1 MRNFILT
8 TETTC
13 DLSKEYLEEKDIPSI
28 SLHYYVNEKENAF
41 GDGAVATVDFYNAM
55 REGASTRTS
64 QVNLFEAKDF
74 LSEQLKKGK
83 DILHLGF
90 AQAISGNYNNF
101 AEAARE
107 LNETSANK
115 IYVVDTISQSG
126 GQGLLVTLV
135 QNYAESGKTAEECYR
150 YAEEMKGRICHY
162 FVVDDLRYL
171 ARNGRVSN
179 ASAFIG
185 NLLKIKPLLYTNDKG
200 KLVPLLKILSR
211 KLSLKKLVDKMKE
224 KYDHAS
230 DIVFISHG
238 DCLEEAMSVAED
250 VKSVFNVS
258 PIILPL
264 DFVIGC
270 HSGPGTIALFFTSKN
285 RINNILT

>member
-13 DLSKEYLEEKDIPSI
+13 DLSREYLEEKDIPTI
-28 SLHYYVNEKENAF
+28 SLHYYVNEVENAF

-55 REGASTRTS
+55 REGANTKTS
-64 QVNLFEAKDF
+64 QVNLFEAKEF
-74 LSEQLKKGK
+74 LIEQLKKGK
-83 DILHLGF
+83 DVLHLGF
-90 AQAISGNYNNF
+90 ASAISGNYHNF
-101 AEAARE
+101 SEAARE
-107 LNETSANK
+107 LNEENENK
-115 IYVVDTISQSG
+115 IYVVDTLSQSG

-135 QNYAESGKTAEECYR
+135 QQYAESGKTAEECFH
-150 YAEEMKGRICHY
+150 YAEEMKLRICHY

-224 KYDHAS
+224 KFDHAS
-230 DIVFISHG
+230 DIVYISHG
-238 DCLEEAMSVAED
+238 DCLEEAVTVAED
-250 VKSVFNVS
+250 VKEVFGIT
-258 PIILPL
+258 PTILPL

-270 HSGPGTIALFFTSKN
+270 HSGPGTVALFFTSKN
-285 RINNILT
+285 RTNNLLT

>member
-13 DLSKEYLEEKDIPSI
+13 DLPEEYLKSKDIPTV
-28 SLHYYVNEKENAF
+28 SLHYYVDGKENAF
-41 GDGAVATVDFYNAM
+41 GDGAIATKDFYAAM
-55 REGASTRTS
+55 REGADTNTS
-64 QVNLFEAKDF
+64 QVNLYEVKEF
-74 LSEQLKKGK
+74 LTELLKKGQ

-90 AQAISGNYNNF
+90 ASAISGNCNNF
-101 AEAARE
+101 IEAAKE
-107 LNETSANK
+107 LNALNENK
-115 IYVVDTISQSG
+115 IYVLDTASQSG
-126 GQGLLVTLV
+126 GQGLLVSLV
-135 QNYAESGKTAEECYR
+135 QNYAETDKSCLECFH

-162 FVVDDLRYL
+162 FIVDDLRYL

-200 KLVPLLKILSR
+200 KLIPLLKILSR

-224 KYDHAS
+224 KYDHS
-230 DIVFISHG
+230 CDIVYISHG
-238 DCLEEAMSVAED
+238 DCIEEAELVACD
-250 VKSVFNVS
+250 VENTFKIKPV
-258 PIILPL
+258 ILPL

-270 HSGPGTIALFFTSKN
+270 HSGPGTIGLFFTSKN

>member
-13 DLSKEYLEEKDIPSI
+13 DLPAEYLAEKDIPTV
-28 SLHYYVNEKENAF
+28 SLHYYVNEVENAF
-41 GDGAVATVDFYNAM
+41 GSDTSSSRDFYNAM
-55 REGASTRTS
+55 REGADTKTS
-64 QVNLFEAKDF
+64 QVNFYEVKEF
-74 LSEQLKKGK
+74 LTELLKKGQ

-90 AQAISGNYNNF
+90 ASAISGNYNNF
-101 AEAARE
+101 VEAAKE
-107 LNETSANK
+107 LNSTSQNK
-115 IYVVDTISQSG
+115 IYVVDTACQAG
-126 GQGLLVTLV
+126 GQGLLVNLV
-135 QNYAESGKTAEECYR
+135 QNYAETGHSCLECYKFAEET
-150 YAEEMKGRICHY
+150 KGKICHY

-185 NLLKIKPLLYTNDKG
+185 NLLKIKPLLYTNEKG

-211 KLSLKKLVDKMKE
+211 KLSLKKLVFKMKE
-224 KYDHAS
+224 KFDNS
-230 DIVFISHG
+230 SNIVYISHA
-238 DCLEEAMSVAED
+238 DCLDEAELVAQD
-250 VKSVFNVS
+250 VQEMFGIV

-264 DFVIGC
+264 DFVIGS

>member
-1 MRNFILT
+1 MRDFTLT

-13 DLSKEYLEEKDIPSI
+13 DLSKEYLEQKDIPTV

-55 REGASTRTS
+55 RDGVNTKTS
-64 QVNLFEAKDF
+64 QLNLFEAKEF
-74 LSEQLKKGK
+74 LTKQLEKGK

-90 AQAISGNYNNF
+90 ASAISGNYNNF
-101 AEAARE
+101 AEAAKE
-107 LNETSANK
+107 LNETSSNK
-115 IYVVDTISQSG
+115 IYVVDTFSQSG

-135 QNYAESGKTAEECYR
+135 QNYAESGKSFEECCHF
-150 YAEEMKGRICHY
+150 AEEMKGRICHY

-224 KYDHAS
+224 KYDHTS
-230 DIVFISHG
+230 DIVYISHG
-238 DCLEEAMSVAED
+238 DCLEEALLVAQD
-250 VKSVFNVS
+250 IKSSFNVS

-270 HSGPGTIALFFTSKN
+270 HSGPGTVALFFTSKN
-285 RINNILT
+285 RTNNILT